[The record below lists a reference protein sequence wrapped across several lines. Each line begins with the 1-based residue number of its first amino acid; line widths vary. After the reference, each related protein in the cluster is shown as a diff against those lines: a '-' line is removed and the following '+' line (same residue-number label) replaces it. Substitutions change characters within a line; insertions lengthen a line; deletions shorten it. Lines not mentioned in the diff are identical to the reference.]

1 MNWNSLTLDEF
12 QSSLASKSATPGGG
26 TASAVALGQSAA
38 LVAMVSRLT
47 MGNEKWQDG
56 WNHSQSALD
65 TASEVMESSNRL
77 AIEDSQA
84 FDEVMNAF
92 KLPKSTEVETG
103 IRKESIRKATLLAA
117 EVPYNTA
124 SLAIKLLERMEPLSK
139 SCNANAVSDV
149 GVACLLATAGCKGA
163 LFNVE
168 INLNSLPVDLGS
180 DMRNNIEQINER
192 CREMSKAIMHNVK
205 SRL

>member
-47 MGNEKWQDG
+47 IGNEKWQDG
-56 WNHSQSALD
+56 WNHSQSALE

-84 FDEVMNAF
+84 FDEVMSAF
-92 KLPKSTEVETG
+92 KLPKTTEIETG
-103 IRKESIRKATLLAA
+103 LRKESIRRATLLAA
-117 EVPYNTA
+117 EVPYYTA
-124 SLAIKLLERMEPLSK
+124 SLGIKLLERMEPLSK

-168 INLNSLPVDLGS
+168 INLNSLPADLGS
-180 DMRNNIEQINER
+180 DMRNNIEQINEQ
-192 CREMSKAIMHNVK
+192 CRELSKAIMHNVK

>member
-92 KLPKSTEVETG
+92 KLPKSTEVETAL
-103 IRKESIRKATLLAA
+103 RKESIRKATLLAA
-117 EVPYNTA
+117 QVPYNTA
-124 SLAIKLLERMEPLSK
+124 SLAIELLERMEPLSK

>member
-47 MGNEKWQDG
+47 IGNEKWQDG
-56 WNHSQSALD
+56 WNHSQSALE
-65 TASEVMESSNRL
+65 TAIEVMESSNRL

-84 FDEVMNAF
+84 FDEVMSAF
-92 KLPKSTEVETG
+92 KLPKTTEVETG
-103 IRKESIRKATLLAA
+103 LRKESIRKATLLAA

-168 INLNSLPVDLGS
+168 INLNSLPADLGS
-180 DMRNNIEQINER
+180 DMRNNIEQINEQ
-192 CREMSKAIMHNVK
+192 CRELSKAIMHNVK

>member
-12 QSSLASKSATPGGG
+12 QLSLASKSATPGGG

-47 MGNEKWQDG
+47 VGNEKWQDG
-56 WNHSQSALD
+56 WNHSQSALE
-65 TASEVMESSNRL
+65 TAGEVMESSNRL

-92 KLPKSTEVETG
+92 KLPKTTEVETG
-103 IRKESIRKATLLAA
+103 LRKESIRKATLLAA

-124 SLAIKLLERMEPLSK
+124 SLAIKLLEIMEPLSK

-168 INLNSLPVDLGS
+168 INLNSLPADFGS
-180 DMRNNIEQINER
+180 DMRNNIEQINEQ
-192 CREMSKAIMHNVK
+192 CRELSKAIMHNVK

>member
-47 MGNEKWQDG
+47 IGNEKWQDG
-56 WNHSQSALD
+56 WNHSQSALE

-84 FDEVMNAF
+84 FDEVMSAF
-92 KLPKSTEVETG
+92 KLPKTTEVETG
-103 IRKESIRKATLLAA
+103 LRKESIRKATLLAA

-139 SCNANAVSDV
+139 SCNVNAVSDV

-180 DMRNNIEQINER
+180 GMRNNIEQINER

>member
-56 WNHSQSALD
+56 WNHSQSALE

-92 KLPKSTEVETG
+92 KLPKTTEVETG
-103 IRKESIRKATLLAA
+103 LRKESIRKATLLAA

-168 INLNSLPVDLGS
+168 INLNSLPADLGS
-180 DMRNNIEQINER
+180 DMRNNIEEINEQ
-192 CREMSKAIMHNVK
+192 CRELSKAIMHNVK

>member
-103 IRKESIRKATLLAA
+103 LRKESIRKATLLAA

-124 SLAIKLLERMEPLSK
+124 SLAIKLLERMQPLSK

>member
-65 TASEVMESSNRL
+65 TASEVMDSSNRL

-103 IRKESIRKATLLAA
+103 LRKESIRKATLLAA

-192 CREMSKAIMHNVK
+192 CRELSKAIMHNVK

>member
-47 MGNEKWQDG
+47 IGNEKWQDG
-56 WNHSQSALD
+56 WNHSQSALE

-92 KLPKSTEVETG
+92 KLPKTTEVETG
-103 IRKESIRKATLLAA
+103 LRKESIRKATLLAA
-117 EVPYNTA
+117 EVPYKTA
-124 SLAIKLLERMEPLSK
+124 SLAIKLLDRMEPLSK

-168 INLNSLPVDLGS
+168 INLNSLPADLGS
-180 DMRNNIEQINER
+180 DMRNNIEQINEQ
-192 CREMSKAIMHNVK
+192 CRELSKSIMHL
-205 SRL
+205 SLIHI

>member
-1 MNWNSLTLDEF
+1 MNWSSLTLDEF
-12 QSSLASKSATPGGG
+12 QLSLASKSATPGGG

-47 MGNEKWQDG
+47 IGNEKWQDG
-56 WNHSQSALD
+56 WNHSQSALE

-92 KLPKSTEVETG
+92 KLPKTTEVETG
-103 IRKESIRKATLLAA
+103 LRKESIRKATLLAA

-124 SLAIKLLERMEPLSK
+124 SLAIKLLEIMEPLSK

-168 INLNSLPVDLGS
+168 INLNSLPADLGS
-180 DMRNNIEQINER
+180 DMRNNIEEINEQ
-192 CREMSKAIMHNVK
+192 CRELSKAIMHNVK

>member
-56 WNHSQSALD
+56 WNHSQSALE

-92 KLPKSTEVETG
+92 KLPKTTEVETG
-103 IRKESIRKATLLAA
+103 LRKESIRKATLLAA
-117 EVPYNTA
+117 EVPYKTA
-124 SLAIKLLERMEPLSK
+124 SLAIKLLDRMEPLSK

-168 INLNSLPVDLGS
+168 INLNSLPADLGS
-180 DMRNNIEQINER
+180 DIRNSIEQINEQ
-192 CREMSKAIMHNVK
+192 CRELSKAIMHNVK

>member
-84 FDEVMNAF
+84 FNEVMNAF

-103 IRKESIRKATLLAA
+103 LRKESIRKATLLAA

>member
-47 MGNEKWQDG
+47 IGNEKWQDG
-56 WNHSQSALD
+56 WNHSQSALE
-65 TASEVMESSNRL
+65 TAGEVMESSNRL

-84 FDEVMNAF
+84 FDEVMSAF
-92 KLPKSTEVETG
+92 KLPKTTEVETG
-103 IRKESIRKATLLAA
+103 LRKESIRKATLLAA

-124 SLAIKLLERMEPLSK
+124 SLAIKLLEIMEPLSK

-168 INLNSLPVDLGS
+168 INLNSLPADLGR
-180 DMRNNIEQINER
+180 DMRNNIEQINGQ
-192 CREMSKAIMHNVK
+192 CRELSKAIMHNVK

>member
-1 MNWNSLTLDEF
+1 MNWSSLTLDEF
-12 QSSLASKSATPGGG
+12 QLSLASKSATPGGG

-56 WNHSQSALD
+56 WTHSQSALE

-84 FDEVMNAF
+84 FDEVMSAF
-92 KLPKSTEVETG
+92 KLPKTTEVETG
-103 IRKESIRKATLLAA
+103 LRKESIRKATLLAA

-124 SLAIKLLERMEPLSK
+124 SLAIKLLEIMEPLSK

-168 INLNSLPVDLGS
+168 INLNSLPADLGS
-180 DMRNNIEQINER
+180 DMRNNIEQMNEQ
-192 CREMSKAIMHNVK
+192 CRELSKAIMHNVK

>member
-1 MNWNSLTLDEF
+1 MNWHNLTLDEF

-56 WNHSQSALD
+56 WNHSQSALE

-84 FDEVMNAF
+84 FDEVMSAF
-92 KLPKSTEVETG
+92 KLPKTTEVETG
-103 IRKESIRKATLLAA
+103 LRKESIRKATLLAA

-168 INLNSLPVDLGS
+168 INLNSLPADLGS
-180 DMRNNIEQINER
+180 DMRNNIEQINEQ
-192 CREMSKAIMHNVK
+192 CRELSKSIMHNVK

>member
-47 MGNEKWQDG
+47 IGNEKWQDG
-56 WNHSQSALD
+56 WNHSQSALE

-84 FDEVMNAF
+84 FDEVMSAF
-92 KLPKSTEVETG
+92 KLPKTTEVETG
-103 IRKESIRKATLLAA
+103 LRKESIRKATLLAA

-124 SLAIKLLERMEPLSK
+124 SLAIKLLEIMEPLSK

-168 INLNSLPVDLGS
+168 INLNSLPAGLGS
-180 DMRNNIEQINER
+180 DMRNNIEQINEQ
-192 CREMSKAIMHNVK
+192 CRDLSKAIMHNVK

>member
-92 KLPKSTEVETG
+92 KLPKSTEVEIG
-103 IRKESIRKATLLAA
+103 LRKESIRKATLLAA

-180 DMRNNIEQINER
+180 DMRNNIKQINEQ
-192 CREMSKAIMHNVK
+192 CRELSKAIMHNVK

>member
-47 MGNEKWQDG
+47 IGNEKWQDG
-56 WNHSQSALD
+56 WNHSQSALE

-92 KLPKSTEVETG
+92 KLPKTTEVETG
-103 IRKESIRKATLLAA
+103 LRKESIRKATLLAA

-168 INLNSLPVDLGS
+168 INLNSLPADLGS
-180 DMRNNIEQINER
+180 DMRNNIEQINEQ
-192 CREMSKAIMHNVK
+192 CRELSKAIMHNVK

>member
-103 IRKESIRKATLLAA
+103 LRKESIRKATLLAA

>member
-47 MGNEKWQDG
+47 IGNEKWQDG
-56 WNHSQSALD
+56 WNHSQSALE

-84 FDEVMNAF
+84 FDEVMIAF
-92 KLPKSTEVETG
+92 KLPKTTEVETG
-103 IRKESIRKATLLAA
+103 LRKESIRKATLLAA

-168 INLNSLPVDLGS
+168 INLNSLPADLGS
-180 DMRNNIEQINER
+180 DMRNNIEQINEQ
-192 CREMSKAIMHNVK
+192 CRELSKAIMHNVK

>member
-47 MGNEKWQDG
+47 IGNEKWQDG
-56 WNHSQSALD
+56 WNHSQSALE

-92 KLPKSTEVETG
+92 KLPKTTEVEAG
-103 IRKESIRKATLLAA
+103 LRKESIRKATLLAA

-124 SLAIKLLERMEPLSK
+124 SLAIKLLEIMEPLSK

-168 INLNSLPVDLGS
+168 INLNSLPADLGS
-180 DMRNNIEQINER
+180 DMRNNIEQINEQ
-192 CREMSKAIMHNVK
+192 CRELSKAIMHNVK

>member
-47 MGNEKWQDG
+47 TGNEKWQDG
-56 WNHSQSALD
+56 WNHSQSALE

-84 FDEVMNAF
+84 FDEVMSAF
-92 KLPKSTEVETG
+92 KLPKTTEVETG
-103 IRKESIRKATLLAA
+103 LRKESIRKATLLAA

-124 SLAIKLLERMEPLSK
+124 SLAIKLLEIMEPLSK

-168 INLNSLPVDLGS
+168 INLNSLPADLGN
-180 DMRNNIEQINER
+180 DMRNNIEQINEQ
-192 CREMSKAIMHNVK
+192 CRELSKAIMHNVK

>member
-47 MGNEKWQDG
+47 IGNEKWQDG

-103 IRKESIRKATLLAA
+103 LRKESIRKATLLAA

>member
-47 MGNEKWQDG
+47 IGNEKWQDG
-56 WNHSQSALD
+56 WNHSQSALE

-92 KLPKSTEVETG
+92 KLPKTTEVETG
-103 IRKESIRKATLLAA
+103 LRKESIRKATLLAA
-117 EVPYNTA
+117 EVPYKTA
-124 SLAIKLLERMEPLSK
+124 SLAIKLLDRMEPLSK
-139 SCNANAVSDV
+139 SCNSNAVSDV

-168 INLNSLPVDLGS
+168 INLNSLPADLGS
-180 DMRNNIEQINER
+180 DIRNSIEQINEQ
-192 CREMSKAIMHNVK
+192 CRELSKAIMHNVK

>member
-47 MGNEKWQDG
+47 IGNEKWQDG
-56 WNHSQSALD
+56 WNHSQSALE

-92 KLPKSTEVETG
+92 KLPKTTEVETG
-103 IRKESIRKATLLAA
+103 LRKESIRKTTLLAA
-117 EVPYNTA
+117 EVPYKTA
-124 SLAIKLLERMEPLSK
+124 SLAIKLLDSMEPLSK

-168 INLNSLPVDLGS
+168 INLNSLPADLGS
-180 DMRNNIEQINER
+180 DMRNNIEEINEQ
-192 CREMSKAIMHNVK
+192 CRELSKAIMHNVK

>member
-47 MGNEKWQDG
+47 IGNEKWQDG
-56 WNHSQSALD
+56 WNHSQSALE

-84 FDEVMNAF
+84 FDEVMSAF
-92 KLPKSTEVETG
+92 KLPKTTEVETG
-103 IRKESIRKATLLAA
+103 LRKESIRKATLLAA

-139 SCNANAVSDV
+139 SCNANAVSDI

-168 INLNSLPVDLGS
+168 INLNSLPADLGS
-180 DMRNNIEQINER
+180 DMRNNIEQINEQ
-192 CREMSKAIMHNVK
+192 CRELSKAIMHNVK

>member
-47 MGNEKWQDG
+47 IGNEKWQDG
-56 WNHSQSALD
+56 WNHSQSALE

-92 KLPKSTEVETG
+92 KLPKTTEVETG
-103 IRKESIRKATLLAA
+103 LRKESIRKATLLAA

-124 SLAIKLLERMEPLSK
+124 SLAIKLLEIMEPLSK

-168 INLNSLPVDLGS
+168 INLNSLPADLGS
-180 DMRNNIEQINER
+180 DMRNNIEEINEQ
-192 CREMSKAIMHNVK
+192 CRELSKAIMHNVK

>member
-47 MGNEKWQDG
+47 IGNEKWQDG
-56 WNHSQSALD
+56 WNHSQSALE

-92 KLPKSTEVETG
+92 KLPKTTEVETG
-103 IRKESIRKATLLAA
+103 LRKESIRKATLLAA
-117 EVPYNTA
+117 EVPYKTA
-124 SLAIKLLERMEPLSK
+124 SLAIKLLDRMEPLSK

-168 INLNSLPVDLGS
+168 INLNSLPADLGS
-180 DMRNNIEQINER
+180 DMRNNIEQINEQ
-192 CREMSKAIMHNVK
+192 CRELSKAIMHNVK

>member
-1 MNWNSLTLDEF
+1 MNWNSLTLDQF

-47 MGNEKWQDG
+47 IGNEKWQDG
-56 WNHSQSALD
+56 WNHSQSALE
-65 TASEVMESSNRL
+65 TAGEVMESSNRL

-84 FDEVMNAF
+84 FDEVMSAF
-92 KLPKSTEVETG
+92 KLPKTTEVETG
-103 IRKESIRKATLLAA
+103 LRKESIRKATLLAA

-124 SLAIKLLERMEPLSK
+124 SLAIKLLEIMEPLSK
-139 SCNANAVSDV
+139 YCNANAASDV

-168 INLNSLPVDLGS
+168 INLNSLPADLGN
-180 DMRNNIEQINER
+180 DMRKNIEQINEQ
-192 CREMSKAIMHNVK
+192 CRELSKSIMHNVK

>member
-47 MGNEKWQDG
+47 MGSEKWQDG

-103 IRKESIRKATLLAA
+103 LRKESIRKATLLAA

>member
-1 MNWNSLTLDEF
+1 MSFNHLSVKIRNTWR
-12 QSSLASKSATPGGG
+12 G

-38 LVAMVSRLT
+38 LVAMVLRLT

-56 WNHSQSALD
+56 WNHSQSALE

-92 KLPKSTEVETG
+92 KLPKTTEVEKG
-103 IRKESIRKATLLAA
+103 LRKESIRKATLLAA
-117 EVPYNTA
+117 EVPYKTA
-124 SLAIKLLERMEPLSK
+124 SLAIKLLERMEPLSN

-168 INLNSLPVDLGS
+168 INLNSLPVDIGS
-180 DMRNNIEQINER
+180 DMRNNIEQINEQ
-192 CREMSKAIMHNVK
+192 CRELSKAIMHNVK

>member
-1 MNWNSLTLDEF
+1 MNWHNLTLDEF

-38 LVAMVSRLT
+38 LVAMVSHLT

-56 WNHSQSALD
+56 WNHSQSALEM
-65 TASEVMESSNRL
+65 ASEVMESSNRL

-84 FDEVMNAF
+84 FDDVMSAF
-92 KLPKSTEVETG
+92 KLPKSTDVEKG
-103 IRKESIRKATLLAA
+103 LRKESIRKATLLAA

-168 INLNSLPVDLGS
+168 INLNSLPADLGS
-180 DMRNNIEQINER
+180 DMRNNIEQISEQ
-192 CREMSKAIMHNVK
+192 CRELSKAIMHNVK

>member
-26 TASAVALGQSAA
+26 TASAVVLGQSAA

-56 WNHSQSALD
+56 WNHSQSALE

-103 IRKESIRKATLLAA
+103 LRKESIRKATLLAA

-168 INLNSLPVDLGS
+168 INLNSLPADLGS
-180 DMRNNIEQINER
+180 DMRNNIEQINEQ
-192 CREMSKAIMHNVK
+192 CRELSKAIMHNVK

>member
-1 MNWNSLTLDEF
+1 
-12 QSSLASKSATPGGG
+12 
-26 TASAVALGQSAA
+26 
-38 LVAMVSRLT
+38 MVSRLT
-47 MGNEKWQDG
+47 IGNEKWQDG
-56 WNHSQSALD
+56 WNHSQSALE

-84 FDEVMNAF
+84 FDEVMSAF
-92 KLPKSTEVETG
+92 KLPKTTEVETG
-103 IRKESIRKATLLAA
+103 LRKESIRKATLLAA

-168 INLNSLPVDLGS
+168 INLNSLPADLGS
-180 DMRNNIEQINER
+180 DMRNNIEQINEQ
-192 CREMSKAIMHNVK
+192 CRELSKAIMHNIK

>member
-47 MGNEKWQDG
+47 IGNEKWQDG
-56 WNHSQSALD
+56 WNHSQSALE

-84 FDEVMNAF
+84 FDEVMSAF
-92 KLPKSTEVETG
+92 KLPKTTEVETG
-103 IRKESIRKATLLAA
+103 LRKESIRKATLLAA

-168 INLNSLPVDLGS
+168 INLNSLPADLGS
-180 DMRNNIEQINER
+180 DMRNNIEQINEQ
-192 CREMSKAIMHNVK
+192 CRELSKSIMHNVK

>member
-47 MGNEKWQDG
+47 IGNEKWQDG
-56 WNHSQSALD
+56 WNHSKSALE

-84 FDEVMNAF
+84 FDEVMSAF
-92 KLPKSTEVETG
+92 KLPKTTEVETG
-103 IRKESIRKATLLAA
+103 LRKESIRKATLLAA

-124 SLAIKLLERMEPLSK
+124 SLAIKLLEREQ
-139 SCNANAVSDV
+139 
-149 GVACLLATAGCKGA
+149 LLRIRKKKKTESIISMR
-163 LFNVE
+163 V
-168 INLNSLPVDLGS
+168 LN
-180 DMRNNIEQINER
+180 I
-192 CREMSKAIMHNVK
+192 
-205 SRL
+205 

>member
-47 MGNEKWQDG
+47 IGNEKWQDG
-56 WNHSQSALD
+56 WNHSQSALE

-84 FDEVMNAF
+84 FDEVMSAF
-92 KLPKSTEVETG
+92 KLPKTTEVETG
-103 IRKESIRKATLLAA
+103 LRKESIRKATLLAA

-124 SLAIKLLERMEPLSK
+124 SLAIKLLEIMEPLSK

-168 INLNSLPVDLGS
+168 INLNSLPADLGS
-180 DMRNNIEQINER
+180 DMRNNIEQINEH
-192 CREMSKAIMHNVK
+192 CRELSKAIMHNVK

>member
-47 MGNEKWQDG
+47 IGNEKWQDG
-56 WNHSQSALD
+56 WNHSQSALE

-92 KLPKSTEVETG
+92 KLPKTTEVETG
-103 IRKESIRKATLLAA
+103 LRKESIRKATLLAA

-168 INLNSLPVDLGS
+168 INLNSLPADLGS
-180 DMRNNIEQINER
+180 GMRNNIEQINEH
-192 CREMSKAIMHNVK
+192 CRELSKAIMHNVK

>member
-47 MGNEKWQDG
+47 IGNEKWQDG
-56 WNHSQSALD
+56 WNHSQSALE

-92 KLPKSTEVETG
+92 KLPKTNEVETG
-103 IRKESIRKATLLAA
+103 LRKESIRKATLLAA

-168 INLNSLPVDLGS
+168 INLNSLPADLGS
-180 DMRNNIEQINER
+180 DMRNNIEQINEQ
-192 CREMSKAIMHNVK
+192 CRELSKSIMHNVK